1 MKKQPLPHDFDWQ
14 QWSSD
19 ETDLSAIEPLLATRI
34 LFNTLLINE
43 FEHALLQLKNDDCV
57 WGPVHTSVGQ
67 ESLAAATM
75 AALYKGDKIAGSH
88 RAHHQFLSKVINV
101 TLDNT
106 WNPLKEDLPEAAAEV
121 VRRTMAEIMGLT
133 DGYCGGRGGSMHLRH
148 IEAGVLGT
156 NAIVGGG
163 IPIATGAAYAEK
175 YTQSG
180 NVVVCFFGDGAVN
193 QGAFHEAC
201 NLAGLWKL
209 PIIYFIENNL
219 YAVATHAK
227 DACAV
232 TDLSL
237 RASSYKMD
245 GRIVE
250 GHDVAAVYETVKT
263 VTDGIR
269 QGNRPCMIEAKCY
282 RRYHHAGDQPGSAYG
297 YRGKEEEAE
306 WMKRDA
312 VVTFPAALKKAG
324 IVSESDLQRIKQM
337 VQDVISQAVE
347 ACTTAKTPRVVREEL
362 WPKPET
368 ASHGMRSDGKEF
380 EGITYS
386 EQEDFSDF
394 QDITYSNVIAAVTGR
409 WMEKD
414 KHVIEF
420 GEEVASFGG
429 GAYGATKGLP
439 AKYPQQV
446 INTPISE
453 AGFVGLTCGAA
464 MSGMRPIVEIMFPD
478 FSLVAADQLFNQ
490 IGKARHMYGGTTG
503 LPIVART
510 RIATGCGYGGQH
522 SMDPVGLFALFP
534 GWRIVA
540 PSNAFDYIG
549 LFNTAMQSLDPVVIL
564 EHHSLYAKK
573 FSIPENDLDYFIPFG
588 KAKTIAAGN
597 DLTILAYGSMTER
610 LRHLH
615 HELSALGVSAEIIDL
630 RSLDLPGID
639 YETIGTSVKKT
650 GAVAIVEEAPKSQS
664 IGDKIAAAI
673 TERYFDYLDAPPGFM
688 TSMDVPSP
696 VSRKLEETV
705 LLNDQQILQ
714 IIEAIAKRKWR

>member
-1 MKKQPLPHDFDWQ
+1 MNYYPLTHDFDWQ
-14 QWSSD
+14 RWISD
-19 ETDLSAIEPLLATRI
+19 ETDLASIEPLLASRI
-34 LFNTLLINE
+34 LFTTLLINA
-43 FEHALLQLKNDDCV
+43 FEHAVLRLKNEDCV

-67 ESLAAATM
+67 EAIAVAAM
-75 AALYKGDKIAGSH
+75 AALHKEDKIAGSH
-88 RAHHQFLSKVINV
+88 RAHHQFLSKALNFV
-101 TLDNT
+101 LSET
-106 WNPLKEDLPEAAAEV
+106 WNPLTEDLPDAAFKV
-121 VRRTMAEIMGLT
+121 VRRTMAEIMGLAP
-133 DGYCGGRGGSMHLRH
+133 GYCGGRGGSMHLRY
-148 IEAGVLGT
+148 IEAGILGT

-175 YTQSG
+175 HKQSG

-193 QGAFHEAC
+193 QGSFHEAC
-201 NLAGLWKL
+201 NLAGIWNL

-219 YAVATHAK
+219 YAVGTHTK

-232 TDLSL
+232 TNLSL
-237 RASSYKMD
+237 RASSYNMG

-250 GHDVAAVYETVKT
+250 GHDVVAVYEIVKT
-263 VTDGIR
+263 VADGIR
-269 QGNRPCMIEAKCY
+269 QGNPPCIIEAKCY
-282 RRYHHAGDQPGSAYG
+282 RRYHHAGEKLGSAYG
-297 YRGKEEEAE
+297 YHGKAEEAE
-306 WMKRDA
+306 WLQKDA
-312 VVTFPAALKKAG
+312 LVTFPAALVKAEML
-324 IVSESDLQRIKQM
+324 SEHDIQRIKEM
-337 VQDVISQAVE
+337 VKGTIERAVE
-347 ACTTAKTPRVVREEL
+347 TCTITGAPRVVREVL

-368 ASHGMRSDGKEF
+368 TSVGMRSDGKEF

-386 EQEDFSDF
+386 EQEDFSEF
-394 QDITYSNVIAAVTGR
+394 QEITYSNAIAAVTGR
-409 WMEKD
+409 WMEQD
-414 KHVIEF
+414 KTVVEF

-490 IGKARHMYGGTTG
+490 IGKARHMYGGTTD
-503 LPIVART
+503 LPFVART

-564 EHHSLYAKK
+564 EHHSLYTKK
-573 FSIPENDLDYFIPFG
+573 FPIPKHSLDYFIPFG
-588 KAKTIAAGN
+588 KAKILFQGN
-597 DLTILAYGSMTER
+597 DVTVLGYGAMAER
-610 LRHLH
+610 LRYLWK
-615 HELSALGVSAEIIDL
+615 ELSTLDVSAEIIDL
-630 RSLDLPGID
+630 RSLDFPSID
-639 YETIGTSVKKT
+639 YETIGQSVKKT

-664 IGDKIAAAI
+664 IGDKIAAVI
-673 TERYFDYLDAPPGFM
+673 TEQFFDYLDAPPACLA
-688 TSMDVPSP
+688 SIDVPTP

-705 LLNDQQILQ
+705 LINDRDTLKILTT
-714 IIEAIAKRKWR
+714 IATRNWC